1 MMLRSLLSCFLSVL
15 VFASCVPQKQLQDMQ
30 AQRDA
35 CEDRNEQLETEITG
49 VREQN
54 QKLHVANAA
63 KDNRTL
69 QLQDTITLLQDE
81 LQTLNNRYASL
92 MKMTEA
98 AQKGSQQEMRA
109 LLAQIQQNQQALQ
122 VKEDELLKVERTLGE
137 RSAAVRRL
145 SQDLDERN
153 KKLMALERA
162 LHQKDSMTNELRR
175 KLSDALLNF
184 EGKGLTVKIR
194 NGKVYVSMEDKLLF
208 ASGSFEVDS
217 RGAEAIRTITGVLE
231 KNPDINVVIE
241 GHTDDIPYNGRG
253 GQLADNWDLSC
264 KRATSVVRLMLN
276 NSTIEESRI
285 TAAGRAEFL
294 PLKKAKTPEAR
305 QANRRIEIILTPK
318 LDEVLKMLQ

>member
-1 MMLRSLLSCFLSVL
+1 MKLRVLLFSLAAMSL
-15 VFASCVPQKQLQDMQ
+15 ASCVPQKQLHDMQ

-35 CEDRNEQLETEITG
+35 CEDRNEQLETEIASAE
-49 VREQN
+49 EQH
-54 QKLHVANAA
+54 QKMQAERDAQAIHMLRL
-63 KDNRTL
+63 K
-69 QLQDTITLLQDE
+69 DTIAMLQE
-81 LQTLNNRYASL
+81 NLQALNNRYDNL
-92 MKMTEA
+92 MKMQETI
-98 AQKGSQQEMRA
+98 QKGNQQEMRK
-109 LLAQIQQNQQALQ
+109 LLTQIQQNQEVLQA
-122 VKEDELLKVERTLGE
+122 KEDELLKMERTLNE
-137 RSAAVRRL
+137 RGAAVRQL

-162 LHQKDSMTNELRR
+162 LYQKDSMTNELRR

-241 GHTDDIPYNGRG
+241 GHTDDIPYLGRG
-253 GQLADNWDLSC
+253 GPLVDNWDLSC
-264 KRATSVVRLMLN
+264 KRATSVVRLMLK

-285 TAAGRAEFL
+285 TAAGRSEYL
-294 PLKKAKTPEAR
+294 PLKRAKTPEAR